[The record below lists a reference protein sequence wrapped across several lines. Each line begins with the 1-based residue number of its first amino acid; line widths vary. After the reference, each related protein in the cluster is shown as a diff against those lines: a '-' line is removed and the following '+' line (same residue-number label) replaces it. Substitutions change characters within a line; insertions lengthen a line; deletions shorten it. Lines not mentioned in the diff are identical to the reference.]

1 LSKLRDRR
9 EYNRQWYLEHKET
22 ENAGSKSYYAKNHEK
37 CRELSRNW
45 RKEHPEKVKEFKHRH
60 TMKYLEKSV
69 ARVTAWKRSEKQR
82 FIDAYGGS
90 CACCGEKEIR
100 FLTCEH
106 LIEGQ
111 GIAHRKA
118 GIHGP
123 SLYKQIRLEG
133 YPKDKYTVLC
143 MNCNFARNHGNT
155 CPHEANRLRN
165 QISIVE
171 DECTRA
177 IAG

>member
-1 LSKLRDRR
+1 MKRDRKA
-9 EYNRQWYLEHKET
+9 YMAAYHLKNKEKF
-22 ENAGSKSYYAKNHEK
+22 NAKSRAYYADNTEQCIAMVRDWEK
-37 CRELSRNW
+37 RNPLK
-45 RKEHPEKVKEFKHRH
+45 RKEMRHRD
-60 TMKYLEKSV
+60 TMKHLDINLD
-69 ARVTAWKRSEKQR
+69 RVRAWKKSEKQR
-82 FIDAYGGS
+82 FINAYGGA
-90 CACCGEKEIR
+90 CTCCGEKEIR

-106 LIEGQ
+106 LIAGQ
-111 GIAHRKA
+111 GIAHRKT
-118 GIHGP
+118 GVHGP

-155 CPHEANRLRN
+155 CPHEAIRLRN

-171 DECTRA
+171 DEGTRA